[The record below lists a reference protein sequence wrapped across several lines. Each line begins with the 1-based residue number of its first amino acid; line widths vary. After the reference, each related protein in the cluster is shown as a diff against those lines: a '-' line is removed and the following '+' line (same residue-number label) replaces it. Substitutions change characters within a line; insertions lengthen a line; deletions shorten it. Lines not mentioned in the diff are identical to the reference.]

1 MGVERNG
8 KDGRELPREGYSS
21 WPLNQRFV
29 DWFANQK
36 GKKKKKGS
44 DLVMVALQTKA
55 LTANPRNTGG
65 CQIKKPGKMR
75 TKERGKKKKST
86 EGDWRTTRKEKQW
99 FKY

>member
-1 MGVERNG
+1 MI
-8 KDGRELPREGYSS
+8 
-21 WPLNQRFV
+21 